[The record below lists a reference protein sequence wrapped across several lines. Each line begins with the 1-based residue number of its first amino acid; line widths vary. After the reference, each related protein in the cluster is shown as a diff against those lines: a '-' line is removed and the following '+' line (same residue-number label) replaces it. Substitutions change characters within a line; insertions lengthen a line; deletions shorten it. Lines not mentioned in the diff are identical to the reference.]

1 MTEYKEV
8 SRVKG
13 NKPAGDATP
22 LCSDWWEAILHLR
35 ISVRARS
42 MSGRIIKDHLIT
54 EGREL
59 RHAVDKSEGRNR
71 PLPGSISGF
80 LQWFLLAETS

>member
-22 LCSDWWEAILHLR
+22 LCSDWWEAILNRSL
-35 ISVRARS
+35 SDRARS
-42 MSGRIIKDHLIT
+42 MSRSSIKDHLSS